1 MNERLLGFCQ
11 VRLTS
16 SGWLGHNILHLYG
29 IVGYLECCDVI
40 FDVVMEREK
49 DRMDILNRNFEK
61 GTGKV
66 GIDVVSL

>member
-1 MNERLLGFCQ
+1 M
-11 VRLTS
+11 
-16 SGWLGHNILHLYG
+16 
-29 IVGYLECCDVI
+29 GYLECCDVI